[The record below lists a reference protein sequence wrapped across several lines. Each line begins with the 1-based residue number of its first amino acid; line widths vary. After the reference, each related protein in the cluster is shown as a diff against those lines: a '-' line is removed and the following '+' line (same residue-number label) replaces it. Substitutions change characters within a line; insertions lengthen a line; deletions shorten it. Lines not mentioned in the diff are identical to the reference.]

1 MTRRH
6 VVVALALLSGL
17 AGELLA
23 AVSMTRIAGPVGELG
38 GKLGFPADGALDL
51 RWTLFAVVSVAGW
64 AGAVLWTSPH
74 RRDRRR
80 GAPINV
86 VAATLAG
93 TAVGLDHAVHADPAE
108 HWRTV
113 AFLAGLAIPLFSSV
127 MVHLIAHMTADAP
140 AARRH
145 RTHPALAWLRAVAAR
160 IRALR
165 LPHRGTATTPA
176 PPPPPAERDPEV
188 HPDPEPPAEP
198 EPESDDD
205 PEPPAVAPR
214 AWARRW
220 LRSHYRPGMEPA
232 ALRTAAEDAGVAMSR
247 QEASRCM
254 AEARDGRIPLLEE
267 VPA

>member
-6 VVVALALLSGL
+6 VVVVLALLSGL

-74 RRDRRR
+74 KRDRRR

-93 TAVGLDHAVHADPAE
+93 TAVGLDHAVHADPAD

-127 MVHLIAHMTADAP
+127 MVHLIAHMTAEAP
-140 AARRH
+140 AVRRH
-145 RTHPALAWLRAVAAR
+145 RTRPALAWLRAVAAR

-165 LPHRGTATTPA
+165 LPRRVDASTSA
-176 PPPPPAERDPEV
+176 PPPAERDPEV
-188 HPDPEPPAEP
+188 HPDPEAPAEP
-198 EPESDDD
+198 EPDAEPDDA
-205 PEPPAVAPR
+205 PPAVAPR

-232 ALRTAAEDAGVAMSR
+232 ALRTAAETAGVAMSR

-267 VPA
+267 VSA